1 MIGMMLVA
9 GLVVAVV
16 VIAKR
21 RAAVGLDVD
30 ELGSVSDHWV
40 RHQRRSAVQIRLE
53 PEPTPADHPERRPA
67 KAGHYERTSSST
79 Y

>member
-9 GLVVAVV
+9 GLVLAV

-30 ELGSVSDHWV
+30 ELGCLSDHWV
-40 RHQRRSAVQIRLE
+40 AAHR
-53 PEPTPADHPERRPA
+53 ADSP
-67 KAGHYERTSSST
+67 
-79 Y
+79 